1 MRKRNYVKVILHI
14 SIQCI
19 FTFVRQLVRCCMKRL
34 TFALH
39 RGYAPSCDV
48 LDTMVS
54 IHHDVDNI
62 VHKLFSFV
70 IDE

>member
-1 MRKRNYVKVILHI
+1 MRKRNCGKVILQI
-14 SIQCI
+14 SIQSSH
-19 FTFVRQLVRCCMKRL
+19 FVRQLVRCCMKRL
-34 TFALH
+34 TFALD

-48 LDTMVS
+48 LDTRVS

>member
-1 MRKRNYVKVILHI
+1 MR
-14 SIQCI
+14 
-19 FTFVRQLVRCCMKRL
+19 RL
-34 TFALH
+34 TFALD

-70 IDE
+70 IDELKESWIDMADRAFFLLL